1 MQLTTEPST
10 PLLPRFNIAPTQNA
24 PIVRGLEGGGRE
36 LVPMRWGLVPSW
48 APDLAL
54 GSRMINAR
62 CETVASKPAFRAA
75 FKARRCLV
83 PISGFYEWEARG
95 AGAPK
100 QPWYIHMAHAPGFAL
115 AGLWERWSPRE
126 GPAVESFTIVTTSAN
141 ELVAKFHERMP
152 VILAQSDFARWID
165 IRERDAAKLQALL
178 VPYSAAE
185 MAAYRVSTLVNR
197 ATIDDPRCMAPLQ
210 D

>member
-1 MQLTTEPST
+1 MCGRVTHALTWSELHDLMQLTTEPST

-100 QPWYIHMAHAPGFAL
+100 QPWYIHMAHAPGVMSSVKA
-115 AGLWERWSPRE
+115 ARGRE
-126 GPAVESFTIVTTSAN
+126 IDTPAA
-141 ELVAKFHERMP
+141 
-152 VILAQSDFARWID
+152 
-165 IRERDAAKLQALL
+165 
-178 VPYSAAE
+178 
-185 MAAYRVSTLVNR
+185 
-197 ATIDDPRCMAPLQ
+197 
-210 D
+210 